1 MMLGYSEGVMTA
13 AFLIAVER
21 AWDGHHR
28 QAFALGII
36 PCLDAHSRLWPWCGA
51 STASG

>member
-36 PCLDAHSRLWPWCGA
+36 PCLDRPEVWLHVGP
-51 STASG
+51 STAFG